1 MLAGDNSERGPLRRL
16 GQLGLGENVTG
27 FLTGSG
33 VYVEVLEEDLRVAG
47 IGSAA
52 LVVVGTLDVDGR
64 GHRGVRISE
73 GCGLAIGTGDTV
85 ALRLGSLDDEL
96 QVGHIAGDS
105 GQLERHLGRAEND
118 GRSIR
123 SDNAG
128 EGRRSGHDLTAAVH
142 DPIVE
147 SHKEVRTDDLRL
159 GTQDGLALC
168 GIGRGIPGEDLG
180 IGETLPGLR
189 ELLEHSFDGGLVQG
203 PDGTTVTTIA
213 DVLATARLS
222 SGDTLCGARYFVE
235 GD

>member
-1 MLAGDNSERGPLRRL
+1 MTGDNSERGHLRCL
-16 GQLGLGENVTG
+16 GQLGLGEHVAG

-52 LVVVGTLDVDGR
+52 LVVVGTLNVDVR
-64 GHRGVRISE
+64 GHRGVWISE
-73 GCGLAIGTGDTV
+73 GSGLAVGTGDTV

-96 QVGHIAGDS
+96 QVGHVGGDLCEGEGHRGAGE
-105 GQLERHLGRAEND
+105 GD
-118 GRSIR
+118 GRSRR

-128 EGRRSGHDLTAAVH
+128 EGRRSGHDLTATVH
-142 DPIVE
+142 DPVVE
-147 SHKEVRTDDLRL
+147 SHKQVRPGDLRL

-168 GIGRGIPGEDLG
+168 GVGRGIPGKDLG

-189 ELLEHSFDGGLVQG
+189 ELLEYSLYGRLVRG

-222 SGDTLCGARYFVE
+222 SGDTFCGARHFVE